1 MVNSSLEETVKEI
14 DAAFNRG
21 DVEAVLVFYEDGA
34 AVVLEP
40 GRLAR
45 GKDEIRRA
53 FQRLL
58 GLDGVATQIK
68 TNVIE
73 AGDIALFTSKWSFS
87 GKAPDGTPFTRES
100 FSTSVFRKQAG
111 GRWRCVIDNS
121 YGPAILV

>member
-53 FQRLL
+53 FRGLL
-58 GLDGVATQIK
+58 GMGGVAAQIK

-100 FSTSVFRKQAG
+100 FATSVFRKHRD